1 MNYKVIFNALIII
14 LILHLLITNIN
25 FHEILDFSNKQIV
38 TEKYENSNNQVNQV
52 NQVNK
57 GNPGNSPLADNLVN
71 NSVKENTDNY
81 QKELLDYAK
90 SIKYGS
96 NSDILPMNYY
106 DSNEN
111 TPNFES
117 NVADLSKFYKNNFE
131 NLEKEDSAQLNTLD
145 TSNKLVN
152 EYDTIDRQ
160 TNSSNNQED
169 YWKYR
174 NELPMNGGDING
186 IVGYDSLDG
195 QYGLYD
201 DNPNASGASCNSDT
215 LDININSNDLRKPDI
230 VN

>member
-1 MNYKVIFNALIII
+1 MNIYMNYKVIFNALIII

-25 FHEILDFSNKQIV
+25 FHEILDFSNKNMI
-38 TEKYENSNNQVNQV
+38 TERYENSN

-71 NSVKENTDNY
+71 NFVKENTDNY

-131 NLEKEDSAQLNTLD
+131 NLEKEDSAQLD

-152 EYDTIDRQ
+152 EYDCIDRQ

-169 YWKYR
+169 YWKYK
-174 NELPMNGGDING
+174 NELPMNGGALDG

>member
-25 FHEILDFSNKQIV
+25 FHEILDFSNKNMI
-38 TEKYENSNNQVNQV
+38 TERYENSN

-71 NSVKENTDNY
+71 NFVKENTDNY

-131 NLEKEDSAQLNTLD
+131 NLEKEDSAQLD

-152 EYDTIDRQ
+152 EYDCIDRQ

-169 YWKYR
+169 YWKYK
-174 NELPMNGGDING
+174 NELPMNGGALDG

>member
-1 MNYKVIFNALIII
+1 MNYKVIFNALIVI
-14 LILHLLITNIN
+14 LILHLLIKNIN
-25 FHEILDFSNKQIV
+25 FHEILDFSNKNMI
-38 TEKYENSNNQVNQV
+38 TEKYENSN

-57 GNPGNSPLADNLVN
+57 GNPGNSPLVDNLVN
-71 NSVKENTDNY
+71 NFVKENTDNY

-131 NLEKEDSAQLNTLD
+131 NLEKEDSAQLNT
-145 TSNKLVN
+145 SNKLVN
-152 EYDTIDRQ
+152 EYECLDRQ

-169 YWKYR
+169 YWKYK
-174 NELPMNGGDING
+174 NELPMNGGDIDG